1 MSVDAIGLLQ
11 EPMRRAVYEYVSA
24 QAAPVGCDAVAA
36 AVGVGRTLAAFHLD
50 KLAAAGLLTV
60 SFARPP
66 GRSGPGAGRPAKLYR
81 RAPDELTVSVPPR
94 EYRALAGILAEALD
108 DLGGD
113 TAAVQAAHRRG
124 LAQAPAG
131 DLVEHLT
138 GLGYEPVVE
147 DGEIRLRNCPFGTV
161 AHEFPPLVCGLNLGL
176 VRGMLA
182 GCGRSEDDARLNPG
196 PTGCCVAIR
205 QPESK
210 NKTS

>member
-24 QAAPVGCDAVAA
+24 QTGPVGRDAVAA

-81 RAPDELTVSVPPR
+81 RAPEELTVSVPPR

-108 DLGGD
+108 DVGGD
-113 TAAVQAAHRRG
+113 SAAVRAAYRRG
-124 LAQAPAG
+124 LEQAPAG
-131 DLVEHLT
+131 DLVEHLAA
-138 GLGYEPVVE
+138 LGYEPVVE
-147 DGEIRLRNCPFGTV
+147 GSDIRLRNCPFGTV

-182 GCGRSEDDARLNPG
+182 GCGRPEGDARLDPG
-196 PTGCCVAIR
+196 PAGCCVAIR
-205 QPESK
+205 HPDSK
-210 NKTS
+210 NKNS